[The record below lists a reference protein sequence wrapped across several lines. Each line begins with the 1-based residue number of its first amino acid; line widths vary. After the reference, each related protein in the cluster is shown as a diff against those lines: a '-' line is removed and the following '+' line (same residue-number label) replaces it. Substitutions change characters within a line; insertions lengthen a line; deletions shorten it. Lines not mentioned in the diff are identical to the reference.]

1 MNEFVKEF
9 NKITEKMPISCRVRV
24 THKDKVLCEFEKG
37 YSDCEKKIPFNN
49 DSVFTFYSLSKPF
62 CAIGLM
68 KLYDK
73 GLVDLESHPG
83 KYLPEAKDFD
93 SRVKIKHLLHH
104 VSGLPDFEQNRDF
117 ATKYANPKHEDLR
130 LHTKLLT
137 EYPMNFIPN
146 EGEMYA
152 NVNYVLLA
160 LIIENVSKKPYAE
173 YMKKEIFSPLG
184 MDGAFVDQKG
194 INIANGVKG
203 HVYENG
209 ALKSVEKSYDWM
221 LGAGDIVG
229 TIDDLY
235 CLNKAIKN
243 RMLLKSE
250 TWDKILTPHPLNK
263 MGKGCFVL
271 DYQGKTLI
279 RHNGGHTGFRVL
291 HAQILE
297 DDVDVIVMIN
307 CEFDARITLMLSAFE
322 CFYKNASVIDKKV
335 YDMDTGYIS
344 KDNH

>member
-1 MNEFVKEF
+1 MNVF
-9 NKITEKMPISCRVRV
+9 EKAINSLIENAPISCRVRV
-24 THKDKVLCEFEKG
+24 THKGKILCDYQKG
-37 YSDCEKKIPFNN
+37 YSSWEKKTPFLDN
-49 DSVFTFYSLSKPF
+49 SLFTFYSLSKPF
-62 CAIGLM
+62 CAIGIM
-68 KLYDK
+68 KLVEK
-73 GLVDLESHPG
+73 GLVDLEAHPS
-83 KYLPEAKDFD
+83 KYLPEATGFD

-117 ATKYANPKHEDLR
+117 ATKYAKPKHEDLR

-152 NVNYVLLA
+152 NVNYVLCA
-160 LIIENVSKKPYAE
+160 LIIENVANMPYGE
-173 YMKKEIFSPLG
+173 YMNKEVFMPLG
-184 MDGAFVDQKG
+184 MNTAIVDRKG
-194 INIANGVKG
+194 LNIENRVSG

-209 ALKSVEKSYDWM
+209 VFKEIEKSYDWV

-229 TIDDLY
+229 TIDDIY

-243 RMLLKSE
+243 RALLKNE
-250 TWDKILTPHPLNK
+250 TWEEILKPHPLNN

-279 RHNGGHTGFRVL
+279 RHNGGHKGHRVL

-297 DDVDVIVMIN
+297 DDIDVIVMIN
-307 CEFDARITLMLSAFE
+307 CEYDARISLMLCAFE
-322 CFYKNASVIDKKV
+322 QFYKHLDILDDKV
-335 YDMDTGYIS
+335 YKMDTGYI
-344 KDNH
+344 K